1 MRIKL
6 RKPSV
11 MVEIPDRRDTDIE
24 IKKSLL
30 ELYQIFLDMT
40 VMVEV
45 KTLKHNQRS
54 SRK

>member
-1 MRIKL
+1 
-6 RKPSV
+6 
-11 MVEIPDRRDTDIE
+11 MVEIPDRHDTDIE
-24 IKKSLL
+24 TKKSLL